1 MSVQERLANALCSDD
16 PTASLADAVRGMV
29 AQGQDRDRIYE
40 ELELLR
46 TQLQKD
52 GRESDDDVVLEV
64 MDFITGFSSP
74 HARI

>member
-1 MSVQERLANALCSDD
+1 MNESTRVLITEE
-16 PTASLADAVRGMV
+16 PTASLADAVRALV

-40 ELELLR
+40 ELESLR

-52 GRESDDDVVLEV
+52 GRESDEDAVLEV
-64 MDFITGFSSP
+64 MDFLTGFSTP

>member
-1 MSVQERLANALCSDD
+1 MNVQERLAHALCSEE
-16 PTASLADAVRGMV
+16 PTVSLADAVRAMV

-46 TQLQKD
+46 TRLQKD
-52 GRESDDDVVLEV
+52 GRESDEDSVLEV
-64 MDFITGFSSP
+64 MDFLTGFSSP